1 MSKKDFDKAKKFKEA
16 SLQLFKLPDNFEE
29 RVKILEEELDNCDF
43 GYSKLDEL
51 LGLYSV
57 FFFNL
62 ESSSAL

>member
-1 MSKKDFDKAKKFKEA
+1 
-16 SLQLFKLPDNFEE
+16 LQLFKLPDNFEE